1 LKVLVADDDPI
12 ERRLLEKSLTT
23 WGHEVALCEDGVQAW
38 ERLQAEASPQ
48 LLILDWM
55 MPKMNGIA
63 LCKLIRE
70 QEEKPYHYIIL
81 LTGRSTKGE
90 MVQGLEAGADDY
102 ITKPFDPNELKVRV
116 RVGVRI
122 MQLQD
127 DLMSALRLSDIR
139 ATHDPLTGLWNRAAI
154 LDAIEREMARCEREG
169 TPLGLLMGD
178 VDRFKEVNDRHG
190 HLAGDTV
197 LKEITARILGS
208 LRPYDSAG
216 RYGGEE
222 FIVVLPGC
230 DREKSRSLAE
240 RLRISI
246 AERPV
251 GLDVGIVSCTMS
263 FGVASW
269 EAGEKPGVDAL
280 LRDAD
285 AALYSAKRAGRNRVV
300 LSSSFPEGVENGDS
314 A

>member
-169 TPLGLLMGD
+169 APLGLLMGD